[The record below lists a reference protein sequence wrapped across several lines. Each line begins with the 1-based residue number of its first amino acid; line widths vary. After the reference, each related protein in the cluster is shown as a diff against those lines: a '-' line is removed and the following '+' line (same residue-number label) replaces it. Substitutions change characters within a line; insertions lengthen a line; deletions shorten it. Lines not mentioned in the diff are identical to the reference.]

1 MEYNKFTKLIGTIQE
16 ADLGGIEAQLNLA
29 PELRKPLS
37 KESVKVKN
45 AKKAAV
51 LALFYPNKNGETM
64 LLLTLRANYKG
75 THGAQ
80 VSFPGGKVEASDK
93 NLQHTALRESYEE
106 VGILLENIEII
117 KELTDVYIP
126 PSNFLVTPFIGYT
139 IHQPIYNTNEEVAE
153 IIEVPIKDVLNDKSI
168 KYMIRD
174 TSYAKQ
180 INIPYFNLNNHVV
193 WGATAMIISE
203 IKELLKSL

>member
-1 MEYNKFTKLIGTIQE
+1 MNNSNFENLIVALQNAT
-16 ADLGGIEAQLNLA
+16 LGGTDAQFKLA
-29 PELRKPLS
+29 PELRKPFS
-37 KESVKVKN
+37 KEAIANRK

-51 LALFYPNKNGETM
+51 LALFYPNERGETM
-64 LLLTLRANYKG
+64 LLLTLRADYKG

-80 VSFPGGKVEASDK
+80 VSFPGGKVEIQDK
-93 NLQHTALRESYEE
+93 NLQQTALRESFEE
-106 VGILLENIEII
+106 VGLAPENIEII

-139 IHQPIYNTNEEVAE
+139 NNQPVFYVNEEVAE
-153 IIEVPIKDVLNDKSI
+153 IIEVPLKDMLNDASVQ
-168 KYMIRD
+168 YMTKD
-174 TSYAKQ
+174 TSYAKEM
-180 INIPYFNLNNHVV
+180 NIPYFNLNNHVV